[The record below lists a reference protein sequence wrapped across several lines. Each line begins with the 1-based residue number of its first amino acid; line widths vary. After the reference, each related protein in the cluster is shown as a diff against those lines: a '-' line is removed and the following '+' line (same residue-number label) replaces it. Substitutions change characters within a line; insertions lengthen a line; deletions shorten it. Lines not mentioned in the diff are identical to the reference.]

1 MLFYS
6 KTFILP
12 IILLVC
18 SKGNTQQNQRIYSF
32 KQIGWTIEL
41 PAEFSVIDSVE
52 NADRMKRG
60 VKAMEDANN
69 IKADIT
75 ETITLIGATKDK
87 YNYFN
92 ATIEP
97 FNSKGDIS
105 WQSLNQQL
113 KELLYN
119 TFAGKIKNGI
129 LDTASSVEIIDGIS
143 FEKYRITVTM
153 NDKVLFNSFLLSKL
167 YKGYDLGISYLYLDE
182 RTKEQ
187 IELMLQ
193 NSKFSK

>member
-1 MLFYS
+1 MRIF
-6 KTFILP
+6 FLP
-12 IILLVC
+12 ITLFLC
-18 SKGNTQQNQRIYSF
+18 SICNAQQNQKNYSF

-41 PAEFSVIDSVE
+41 PADFLVIDSVE
-52 NADRMKRG
+52 NTTRMERG

-75 ETITLIGATKDK
+75 ETITLIGATKNK

-97 FNSKGDIS
+97 FHSKGNIS
-105 WQSLNQQL
+105 WQSSNQQL

-119 TFAGKIKNGI
+119 TFAEKMKDGI
-129 LDTASSVEIIDGIS
+129 VDTASSKQIIDGIS
-143 FEKYRITVTM
+143 FDKFRVTVTV
-153 NDKVLFNSFLLSKL
+153 NDKVLFNSFLLTKL